1 MIKVVKEV
9 RIHIPANENIIDSLQ
24 SVIDFLKNNA
34 GDYPLVSQSGIN
46 AYFSLQSEDGGL
58 SPLNNS
64 NILIKDGKVVDLKQ
78 KLINIAREEFI
89 KSMRKVANDMLR
101 HYTVDIVEDYRL
113 VSEKLLKVQDKKNYL
128 ESESAK
134 KQNREE
140 AERLQE
146 ELDDL
151 KFLKDH
157 ASELESI
164 CRSILQC
171 IDEGKVTWSTH
182 FICDK
187 SEYDLTELR
196 VRPEIDKDATV
207 LERPYYYYKKDGYS
221 TKNIED
227 TTQWF
232 RIPIKGKYGLMRQ
245 VYYR

>member
-1 MIKVVKEV
+1 MKEM

-24 SVIDFLKNNA
+24 SVIDFLKHNA

-46 AYFSLQSEDGGL
+46 AYFSLQSEDGEL

-101 HYTVDIVEDYRL
+101 HYTVDVIVEDYRL
-113 VSEKLLKVQDKKNYL
+113 VSEKLQKVQVKKNHL
-128 ESESAK
+128 ESESVK

-151 KFLKDH
+151 KYLKDH

-171 IDEGKVTWSTH
+171 IDEGKVTWSMH